1 MRINVLNF
9 AVINY
14 RAPLKAFAL
23 SFLILF
29 TVSCGVET
37 DNEFL
42 DAPENIVD
50 TSDQDSNAYIPFGE
64 IPDKSLDDITV
75 RGRPYIDDSLG
86 YNVIRSDMGTLLRG
100 VSLSTDGGDPY
111 NALNLLDKSDIKL
124 ESLQSMVSDYG
135 FNTLHVYLEGD
146 AEQNPDPVGIN
157 EELADHLVNI
167 TREAKMYLI
176 ITIKRRT
183 IIGCI
188 GSWMLL

>member
-1 MRINVLNF
+1 MKKLKGFPMRINVLNYSVHSV
-9 AVINY
+9 ATSLRVC
-14 RAPLKAFAL
+14 AL
-23 SFLILF
+23 SVVLLF

-50 TSDQDSNAYIPFGE
+50 TSDQDSNAYVPFGE

-111 NALNLLDKSDIKL
+111 DRNNLLDISDI
-124 ESLQSMVSDYG
+124 SLSQLQNMVSNYG
-135 FNTLHVYLEGD
+135 FNTL
-146 AEQNPDPVGIN
+146 
-157 EELADHLVNI
+157 
-167 TREAKMYLI
+167 
-176 ITIKRRT
+176 
-183 IIGCI
+183 
-188 GSWMLL
+188 